1 MSCLI
6 LMRLKFAGRK
16 RLWRIVRGG
25 PCPFIS
31 APGPCSSIF
40 ATPTGP
46 YSASISFVSP
56 TTDGGSPI
64 TGYIVTATST
74 PSAPAKRK
82 LSAIITVSGTS
93 SPILVTGL
101 TFGVNYIFSVVATN
115 GVGSSPPVTTTT
127 TVTPCNLNTAGM
139 PSTSPT
145 LTVNTALT
153 PSITISTTSATGIGT
168 TTGLPAGVT
177 AAWSGNVITISGTPT
192 ATGSFSYEIPLTG
205 GCGSVKAMGS
215 ITVNGAPSCAVGTA
229 SSTPTLTVNTALTNI
244 THATTSATGI
254 GTASGLPTG
263 VTAAWSGNV
272 ITISGTPT
280 ATGTFNYTIPL
291 TGTSCSA
298 VNATGTITVTAA
310 CAVGTAS
317 STPTLTVSTA
327 LTNITHTTTS
337 ATGIGTATGL
347 PTGVTAAWSGNV
359 ITISGTP
366 SASGTFNYTI
376 PLTGTSCSAVNATGT
391 ITVNAISTINYDLGN
406 ALSFDGSND
415 YVAFPSSS
423 TIDNLGIGS
432 FTMEAMINGTLS
444 GTKSII
450 RKTSDYNLFI
460 VSGKMVAEVW
470 TAGKLVPSSWQKWT
484 GSTTIADNTWT
495 QIAAVWNG
503 TSFTFY
509 INGVVEPTTNSSGN
523 VSGTENLNIGKSAN
537 YGEPFSGMIDEVR
550 IWNIARSQSA
560 IQNTMGSSLAGNEA
574 GLIAYY
580 NFNAGTAGSDN
591 TGITTLTDN
600 SSHSNNGTLTS
611 FALTGTSS
619 NWVSHSIITSGLIL
633 NLDASNT
640 TSYPGSGTVWTD
652 LSGSSNNMSLL
663 NGASY
668 DSSNRNSILFDGV
681 NDYAGKS
688 SAISTG
694 QNFTVSVWMY
704 ATLLGSTRTSLVAN
718 SYNYSSGNGW
728 FFCTNAG
735 GTSNSF
741 FLSIGSDNPVK
752 VSSANILTLNTWNY
766 LTAVIRSGGRYID
779 LYKNGV
785 LISGSSTDF
794 GVRTINYTYAN
805 FSVGLRDPGGTTDP
819 FKGNIGSTQIYN
831 QALTAADILANYN
844 ATKGRYGL

>member
-1 MSCLI
+1 
-6 LMRLKFAGRK
+6 MRKFIYFFIAIFIELSGNLNGQVINNQELEEKTGNK
-16 RLWRIVRGG
+16 RNVLFNLDEIKVRWKKAALENCPGG

-46 YSASISFVSP
+46 YSSSISFVSP

-168 TTGLPAGVT
+168 ASGLPTGVT

-244 THATTSATGI
+244 THSTTSATGI
-254 GTASGLPTG
+254 GTAAGLPTGVSAAWSGNVITISGTPSATGTFNYTIPLTGTSCSAVNATGTITVNAACAVGTASSTPTLTVSTALTNITHTTTSATGIGTAIGLPTG
-263 VTAAWSGNV
+263 VTAAWSGDV

-280 ATGTFNYTIPL
+280 ATGTFNYTIQL

-327 LTNITHTTTS
+327 LTNITHATTS
-337 ATGIGTATGL
+337 ATGIGTAIGL
-347 PTGVTAAWSGNV
+347 PTGVSAAWSGNV

-366 SASGTFNYTI
+366 SATGTFNYTI

-391 ITVNAISTINYDLGN
+391 ITVIEDGLILSLDANDINSYSGTGSTWNDVSGN
-406 ALSFDGSND
+406 NR
-415 YVAFPSSS
+415 
-423 TIDNLGIGS
+423 
-432 FTMEAMINGTLS
+432 NGTLLS
-444 GTKSII
+444 GVTY
-450 RKTSDYNLFI
+450 TA
-460 VSGKMVAEVW
+460 VSGIKYFNFSSSYVAINLPKNPSMTYFIWAKSSVACTTPYMVLFGTG
-470 TAGKLVPSSWQKWT
+470 TATVPADPQLFFRACFHYWNTQDGPGNPFGTANYSAHGTNWHSYAVVNDAVTNTAKLYYDGIFV
-484 GSTTIADNTWT
+484 G
-495 QIAAVWNG
+495 AAV
-503 TSFTFY
+503 Y
-509 INGVVEPTTNSSGN
+509 KNSKIANFNIGN
-523 VSGTENLNIGKSAN
+523 SVNLNSPWQGGIAN
-537 YGEPFSGMIDEVR
+537 VR
-550 IWNIARSQSA
+550 
-560 IQNTMGSSLAGNEA
+560 
-574 GLIAYY
+574 AY
-580 NFNAGTAGSDN
+580 NKA
-591 TGITTLTDN
+591 LTD
-600 SSHSNNGTLTS
+600 SE
-611 FALTGTSS
+611 
-619 NWVSHSIITSGLIL
+619 IM
-633 NLDASNT
+633 NL
-640 TSYPGSGTVWTD
+640 Y
-652 LSGSSNNMSLL
+652 
-663 NGASY
+663 
-668 DSSNRNSILFDGV
+668 
-681 NDYAGKS
+681 
-688 SAISTG
+688 IST
-694 QNFTVSVWMY
+694 
-704 ATLLGSTRTSLVAN
+704 
-718 SYNYSSGNGW
+718 
-728 FFCTNAG
+728 
-735 GTSNSF
+735 
-741 FLSIGSDNPVK
+741 K
-752 VSSANILTLNTWNY
+752 
-766 LTAVIRSGGRYID
+766 
-779 LYKNGV
+779 GV
-785 LISGSSTDF
+785 F
-794 GVRTINYTYAN
+794 G
-805 FSVGLRDPGGTTDP
+805 F
-819 FKGNIGSTQIYN
+819 
-831 QALTAADILANYN
+831 
-844 ATKGRYGL
+844 